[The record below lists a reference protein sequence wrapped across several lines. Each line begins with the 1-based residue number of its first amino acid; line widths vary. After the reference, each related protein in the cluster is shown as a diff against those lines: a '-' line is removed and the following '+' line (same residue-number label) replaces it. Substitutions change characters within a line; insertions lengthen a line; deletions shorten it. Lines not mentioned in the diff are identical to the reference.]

1 VQPPHERPDL
11 SRLTPLIVGA
21 AAAIVAIIFLWI
33 VTSVRRDQPFP
44 VDVWWHELMV
54 DNRTDAGLVLAWI
67 PGHLGGPVLAAVTG
81 LVVVATLLILR
92 WWWAAITVAAAL
104 VLCIA
109 IAAPLAAVVARIRPD
124 DSLAEVVP
132 TSFPSG
138 HVAFA
143 TALVTVLALLFRHWL
158 WWVLGA
164 VWVIW
169 MCWSRT
175 YLAAHWLTDVVA
187 GIFLGVAVAILAWA
201 VVETI
206 RRRRAANAANSTQAD
221 SANAD
226 SSAADST
233 AGQPGT

>member
-1 VQPPHERPDL
+1 MQQPDERPDL
-11 SRLTPLIVGA
+11 SRLTPLIVA
-21 AAAIVAIIFLWI
+21 AAAALVAIILLWI

-44 VDVWWHELMV
+44 VDVWWHDLMQA
-54 DNRTDAGLVLAWI
+54 NQTDAGLVLAWI
-67 PGHLGGPVLAAVTG
+67 PGHIGGPVLAAITG

-109 IAAPLAAVVARIRPD
+109 IAAPLAAVVARIRPE

-143 TALVTVLALLFRHWL
+143 AALTTILALLLRHWL

-164 VWVIW
+164 VWVVW

-175 YLAAHWLTDVVA
+175 YLAAHWLTDVIA
-187 GIFLGVAVAILAWA
+187 GVFLGVAVAILAWA
-201 VVETI
+201 IVETI
-206 RRRRAANAANSTQAD
+206 RRRRVAKAAEPTARQAN
-221 SANAD
+221 
-226 SSAADST
+226 
-233 AGQPGT
+233 G